1 MLLCIDTGNTNTVF
15 AVWDGTK
22 FLTTLRT
29 ATEHQRTADQYF
41 VWFSTLM
48 AHNKLPVEIDEVIIA
63 RARLTRVRAGIE
75 HMPPRTLPSR
85 LPQ

>member
-1 MLLCIDTGNTNTVF
+1 MCGPDNVEAYL
-15 AVWDGTK
+15 
-22 FLTTLRT
+22 LRT
-29 ATEHQRTADQYF
+29 AVNRGRDAWRREKLWGAADGDEGLEALSDTAPIQ
-41 VWFSTLM
+41 
-48 AHNKLPVEIDEVIIA
+48 DEVIIA